1 MNLPKI
7 TVVTVVYNG
16 EKYLEQT
23 IQSIIAQTYKNI
35 EYIIIDGGSKD
46 STLEIIKRYENHI
59 SHWQSEPDRGI
70 YDAMNKGLAKAS
82 GEIITF
88 LNADDWYEPDAVESI
103 IEVFMQHPHLDF
115 VFGDVIQIDPLTH
128 HETTYRVRLNEA
140 HRVMPLGHP
149 ALFVKTML
157 HRQFPFDTSF
167 RMAAD
172 YDLVLSLLDRPKST
186 YAYLPK
192 RITNFRLVGISA
204 THNMDSENY
213 RVWVKHYGVLRANY
227 AKVSNLILDQGWH
240 WIGKIL
246 TPTQIATLKR
256 WIKKVL
262 RVGH

>member
-23 IQSIIAQTYKNI
+23 IQSIIAQTYQNI

-46 STLEIIKRYENHI
+46 STLDIIKRYENHI
-59 SHWQSEPDRGI
+59 SHWQSQPDRGI
-70 YDAMNKGLAKAS
+70 YDAMNKGLAKAT

-103 IEVFMQHPHLDF
+103 VEVFTHHPRLDF
-115 VFGDVIQIDPLTH
+115 VFGDVIQIDPLTR

-140 HRVMPLGHP
+140 HRVMPFGHP

-157 HRQFPFDTSF
+157 HSQFPFDTRF
-167 RMAAD
+167 RIAAD
-172 YDLVLSLLDRPKST
+172 YDLVLSLLDHHCA
-186 YAYLPK
+186 YAHLPK

-213 RVWVKHYGVLRANY
+213 QVWVKHYGFLRAIY
-227 AKVSNLILDQGWH
+227 AKWINLILDQGWQYV
-240 WIGKIL
+240 GKVL

-256 WIKKVL
+256 GIKKVL
-262 RVGH
+262 HVEH

>member
-23 IQSIIAQTYKNI
+23 IQSLIAQTYKNI
-35 EYIIIDGGSKD
+35 EYVIIDGGSND
-46 STLEIIKRYENHI
+46 GTLEIIKRYCHHI

-70 YDAMNKGLAKAS
+70 YDAMNKGLAKAT

-88 LNADDWYEPDAVESI
+88 LNADDWYEPDALESI
-103 IEVFMQHPHLDF
+103 VEVFTAHPQLDF

-140 HRVMPLGHP
+140 HRLMPFGHP
-149 ALFVKTML
+149 ALFVKTAV
-157 HRQFPFDTSF
+157 HRQFPFDTHF
-167 RMAAD
+167 RIAAD
-172 YDLVLSLLDRPKST
+172 YDLVLSLLDRHCS

-213 RVWVKHYGVLRANY
+213 RVWVKHYGILRANY
-227 AKVSNLILDQGWH
+227 AKWSNKLFDKGWQ
-240 WIGKIL
+240 WLGKL
-246 TPTQIATLKR
+246 LNPTQISALKQG
-256 WIKKVL
+256 IKKAL
-262 RVGH
+262 RVRR